1 MNYDVL
7 VIGGGPGGYVAAIRA
22 AQLGLK
28 TACVEMRETL
38 GGTCLNVGCIPSK
51 ALLDSSEHYA
61 QARSGLQNHG
71 VVVEQVNFNLET
83 MMKRKESVVG
93 SLTQGVEGLFKKN
106 GVTWLKG
113 QARLTGS
120 NNVEIK
126 TPDQT
131 ETVSAKNIILAT
143 GSTWID
149 LPFIE
154 VDEKRIVSSTGA
166 LSFDEVPEHLV
177 VIGGGAIGLELGS
190 VWLRLGAKVT
200 VIEFMDRLAPTMDKQ
215 VSRELKRV
223 LSRQGMKFHLSTKV
237 TACEVQ
243 DKAVQLKAEDK
254 KGNVL
259 EFSADRALVSI
270 GRRPFHS
277 GLGLEELDIAID
289 QRGYIQV
296 DSHFQTNVKGVF
308 AIGDVIGG
316 AMLAHKAED
325 EGIACAELLA
335 GKAGHVNYDA
345 IPAIIY
351 TWPEVAAVG
360 ETEESLQEAGI
371 PFAKGTFSFK
381 ASARARCMDET
392 DGFVKVLAHSETDRV
407 LGVHIVG
414 PRASDLIAE
423 AVVAM
428 EYKASSEDIARMVHA
443 HPTLSEPIR
452 EAAMAVEKR
461 AIHS

>member
-61 QARSGLQNHG
+61 QAKSGLQKHG

-83 MMKRKESVVG
+83 MMKRKKSVVG

-149 LPFIE
+149 LPFIK